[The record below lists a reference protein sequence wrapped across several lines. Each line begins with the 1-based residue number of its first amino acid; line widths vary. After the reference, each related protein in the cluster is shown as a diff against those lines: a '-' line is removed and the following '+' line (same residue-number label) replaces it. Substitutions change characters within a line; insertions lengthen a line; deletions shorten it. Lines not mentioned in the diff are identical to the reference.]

1 MSKSGG
7 GSESNKRVAVE
18 EGGDSTDG
26 PGKLKKSKT
35 TAIDYDADAYKN
47 LNGRLKKNGIST
59 DHTKALDDTSKQVL
73 QSCIQDPNQR

>member
-35 TAIDYDADAYKN
+35 TAIDYDAAYKN